1 MRDNNLLVICE
12 AFMVQSVKETL
23 EAAFRYLLKPL
34 VRLAMNN
41 SVTFADFNGALKKAY
56 VDVAAR
62 QMVLSGMNVTDE
74 GISLIA
80 SIPVDEVRALLR
92 ARDDEEFSRAT
103 KQVSPIAIIL
113 NAWHT
118 DQKYTG
124 PYGVLRDL
132 QFARRDGDRNSET
145 FTELVLAY
153 CPGISPQVLLD
164 ELLRLGAVKD
174 VGNGFY
180 RALMKA
186 YVPASMSKD
195 NILYLARVVHN
206 LCGTIEFNV
215 RQKAADAKG
224 LIERSIFTQYG
235 IPKKQH
241 DAFDR
246 FIREKGQVFS
256 DDIDNWYASYD
267 VEGIEDGMQIG
278 VGFYHYIVNED
289 DEDALAKDL
298 PN

>member
-1 MRDNNLLVICE
+1 MRDNNLLVIC
-12 AFMVQSVKETL
+12 AFMLQSVKETL
-23 EAAFRYLLKPL
+23 EAAIRYLLKPL
-34 VRLAMNN
+34 VRMAMKN
-41 SVTFADFNGALKKAY
+41 SVTFADFNSALKKAY

-62 QMVLSGMNVTDE
+62 QMMFSGMDVTDE

-80 SIPVDEVRALLR
+80 NIPVDEVRGLMR
-92 ARDDEEFSRAT
+92 AGDDAEFSRAT
-103 KQVSPIAIIL
+103 RQVYPISIVL

-132 QFARRDGDRNSET
+132 QFARRDGDRSSET

-153 CPGISPQVLLD
+153 CPGISPQALLD
-164 ELLRLGAVKD
+164 ELLRLGAVKE

-186 YVPASMSKD
+186 YVPDSLSTP

-206 LCGTIEFNV
+206 FCETIEFNL
-215 RQKAADAKG
+215 RQKGADAKG

-241 DAFDR
+241 AAFDR
-246 FIREKGQVFS
+246 FIRERGQVFS
-256 DDIDNWYASYD
+256 DDIDNWYSTHD
-267 VEGIEDGMQIG
+267 VEGVEDGMQIG